1 MAAADR
7 DDLASLTSHYYG
19 AEWRRLDRRML
30 VLLPVQEVVR
40 SFPLLVGLLV
50 AGSSSGGG
58 PGWGLIGAVVFIAAG
73 TLRWFTTT
81 YRVTADQVQVRR
93 GLLRRRTLT
102 VLRDRLRTVDVTA
115 HALHRA
121 LGLARVTIGTGRSDR
136 RDEGGLKLD
145 GLSVQEAALVRE
157 ILLSKPSGTVATAAP
172 TSGTVEVELA
182 HWHPRWIAYGPFTL
196 SGIVTVLVVAGFGY
210 RIVSA
215 ANVNP
220 ARFGP
225 IHTLVFDLGR
235 TSPALVVLAVI
246 ATALVVITLFST
258 VGYVLAFWNFRLTRQ
273 ASGTLHVSRGLVTT
287 RAVTIDENRLRG
299 IEFSEPLL
307 LRAVRG
313 ARCIAI
319 ATGLRVGR
327 GAERGGSML
336 LPPAPLQAAMGVAAA
351 ILGDSEPIRCRLIGH
366 GSVARR
372 RRFNRVLLVMIPLLT
387 VLVSAWWLGP
397 LPAWPWQAGLVGLAA
412 GLPLAADRFHSLGH
426 AVVGDRLVA
435 RSGSLVRRRSVLSAE
450 GIIGWNLGQSF
461 FQRRSRVATLTATT
475 AAGRQ
480 AYQVQDVELAE
491 AIRVAEQ
498 ARPGLLSP
506 FFE

>member
-1 MAAADR
+1 
-7 DDLASLTSHYYG
+7 
-19 AEWRRLDRRML
+19 ML
-30 VLLPVQEVVR
+30 LLLPVQEVVR
-40 SFPLLVGLLV
+40 SFPVLVALLV

-58 PGWGLIGAVVFIAAG
+58 AGWGLIGAAVFIAAG

-81 YRVTADQVQVRR
+81 YRITADQVQVRR

-121 LGLARVTIGTGRSDR
+121 LGLARITIGTGRSDR

-157 ILLSKPSGTVATAAP
+157 ILLSKPATTVAAAAP
-172 TSGTVEVELA
+172 ATGAAEVELA
-182 HWHPRWIAYGPFTL
+182 RWHPRWIAYGPFTL
-196 SGIVTVLVVAGFGY
+196 SGTITLLVVAGFGY

-225 IHTLVFDLGR
+225 IHTLVLDLGR

-246 ATALVVITLFST
+246 ATAVVVITLFST

-299 IEFSEPLL
+299 LEFSEPLL
-307 LRAVRG
+307 LRGVGG

-336 LPPAPLQAAMGVAAA
+336 LPPAPRRVAMAVAAA
-351 ILGDSEPIRCRLIGH
+351 ILGDGEPIRGQLIGH
-366 GSVARR
+366 GRVARR
-372 RRFNRVLLVMIPLLT
+372 RRFSRVLLVMIPLLA
-387 VLVSAWWLGP
+387 VLVSGWWLGGW
-397 LPAWPWQAGLVGLAA
+397 PAWSWQVGLVGLAA

-426 AVVGDRLVA
+426 AVIGERWVA
-435 RSGSLVRRRSVLSAE
+435 RSGSLVRRRCVLSTE
-450 GIIGWNLGQSF
+450 GIIGWNLEQSF
-461 FQRRSRVATLTATT
+461 FQRRSQVATLTATT

-480 AYQVQDVELAE
+480 AYRVQDMGLAE

-506 FFE
+506 FLENATAVPAEDCPAPQPVGL